1 MSQLLTLKAVCAR
14 ARRAE
19 RDSLMLVCVLYSW
32 RLQAISRLATAMYDA
47 ERKVAIA
54 QTHASRMQGAPG
66 AVQAAALPLTN
77 ALPAAGAS
85 NQIPGTSMFSVRAAA
100 SSSSTPLLAPAQAAS
115 AAAQAVQ
122 AQAAPPQDVRVARV
136 L

>member
-1 MSQLLTLKAVCAR
+1 VR
-14 ARRAE
+14 VRVVD
-19 RDSLMLVCVLYSW
+19 RDSLMLVCVLCSW

-77 ALPAAGAS
+77 APPAAGAS
-85 NQIPGTSMFSVRAAA
+85 NQIPGTSVFSVRAAA
-100 SSSSTPLLAPAQAAS
+100 SSSSSTPLPAPAQAAS